1 MRRDAIPSQRIKEVI
16 TTIMPS
22 IFSRIAAGEIPSYKV
37 AEDACHFAFL
47 DISPVHPGHVL
58 VIPKKE
64 VDYIFDL
71 SDEDYASL
79 MLFAKRVAKAIKKA
93 IPCTKVGVTVI
104 GLDVPHTHVHLVPMD
119 KGADMNF
126 CAPKLTLPE
135 EQMKE
140 IAYKIASCF
149 E

>member
-1 MRRDAIPSQRIKEVI
+1 MA
-16 TTIMPS
+16 TL
-22 IFSRIAAGEIPSYKV
+22 FSRIAAGEIPSYKV
-37 AEDACHFAFL
+37 AEDDHYFAFL

-64 VDYIFDL
+64 VDYIFDMA
-71 SDEDYASL
+71 DDDYTGL

-126 CAPKLTLPE
+126 CAPKLSLPE
-135 EQMKE
+135 EEMKA
-140 IAYKIASCF
+140 IAAGIAAQF

>member
-1 MRRDAIPSQRIKEVI
+1 MA
-16 TTIMPS
+16 S

-37 AEDACHFAFL
+37 AEDENFFAFL
-47 DISPVHPGHVL
+47 DINPVHPGHVL

-71 SDEDYASL
+71 TDEEYTGL
-79 MLFAKRVAKAIKKA
+79 MLFAKRVAKALKKA
-93 IPCTKVGVTVI
+93 IPCKKVGVTVI

-119 KGADMNF
+119 KGDDMNF
-126 CAPKLTLPE
+126 CAPKLTLPAE
-135 EQMKE
+135 EMAA
-140 IAYKIASCF
+140 IAKSISGCF